1 MIMHCKLFF
10 LFLVGEGKIYDYHSV
25 NITDLR
31 LCREWHHLLTPLT
44 ITHLQEST
52 GLLNHLKDWIM
63 GKDLSSKIMIPR
75 LIVGLLLSCHLLLQ
89 VIMEPAVQLRL
100 PDFRNQKELG
110 HLLCS
115 LETRN
120 FQETLV
126 KLPIQ
131 GLDFLLPHGMIMA
144 SCLEITATHWLC
156 KISPEPYLLQIHL
169 MTKEDPRG
177 K

>member
-1 MIMHCKLFF
+1 MLLFSPFFSWSDNVVIVSNSEICTCNHKLHSREYHC
-10 LFLVGEGKIYDYHSV
+10 VYHQRGFTS
-25 NITDLR
+25 
-31 LCREWHHLLTPLT
+31 HSPLLM
-44 ITHLQEST
+44 THFHS

-100 PDFRNQKELG
+100 PDFKNQKELG

-131 GLDFLLPHGMIMA
+131 GMLSLILIFLVFLFFP
-144 SCLEITATHWLC
+144 T
-156 KISPEPYLLQIHL
+156 
-169 MTKEDPRG
+169 
-177 K
+177 